1 MGEIMTY
8 SQIVKLLREYGAVE
22 GDFLA
27 AHLSMSM
34 TDTRPY
40 LDALE
45 AEGVIVR
52 RGYVVMLADDAGVS
66 NSLGRVR

>member
-1 MGEIMTY
+1 MY

-27 AHLSMSM
+27 ARLGMSM

-45 AEGVIVR
+45 EEGVITR
-52 RGYVVMLADDAGVS
+52 RGYVVMLTDDANVS
-66 NSLGRVR
+66 SSMSRR